1 MIDSSGSKI
10 GDSVITGNE
19 TYNFKILIIGEE
31 GVGKTSLKI
40 RYTEDKF
47 DPSISAN
54 TFLDFKTKVIQLN
67 QTETA
72 ALSIWDT
79 AGSEKF
85 HSIAKSYLN
94 NSQGILLCFDIS
106 NRKSFEELNNFWIS
120 FIEEYI
126 EVGKQKKEKISLVF
140 LVGNKKDLS
149 DKREISIEEAQR
161 FAETFHGKYYE
172 TSSLTGEGIHLLF
185 QEFTLRM
192 VVLLEQNKL
201 NYLNPNDTT
210 KLLGDTYYNSD
221 SESKRRT
228 LIYDKDGGHMDT
240 SRCC

>member
-1 MIDSSGSKI
+1 MIDPLSGSRI
-10 GDSVITGNE
+10 GDSITASNE
-19 TYNFKILIIGEE
+19 TYNFKVLIIGEE

-47 DPSISAN
+47 DPSISTN

-72 ALSIWDT
+72 SLSIWDT
-79 AGSEKF
+79 AGSEKY

-94 NSQGILLCFDIS
+94 NSQGMLLCFDIS
-106 NRKSFEELNNFWIS
+106 NRKSFEELNNFWIT

-126 EVGKQKKEKISLVF
+126 EVGKQKKEKISVVF

-149 DKREISIEEAQR
+149 DKREISVKEARQ

-172 TSSLTGEGIHLLF
+172 TSSLTGEGINLLF

-210 KLLGDTYYNSD
+210 KLLGDTYYSD
-221 SESKRRT
+221 SDSRRRT
-228 LIYDKDGGHMDT
+228 LIYDKDGGNIDT

>member
-140 LVGNKKDLS
+140 LV
-149 DKREISIEEAQR
+149 
-161 FAETFHGKYYE
+161 
-172 TSSLTGEGIHLLF
+172 
-185 QEFTLRM
+185 
-192 VVLLEQNKL
+192 
-201 NYLNPNDTT
+201 
-210 KLLGDTYYNSD
+210 
-221 SESKRRT
+221 
-228 LIYDKDGGHMDT
+228 
-240 SRCC
+240 